1 MLRNKGIRRRGA
13 YEELDLPLALR
24 KRNQKLIVAVVYVCA
39 MLMNSLDSTMITVA
53 FATLGHEFDRSPE
66 AMQGVLIGYLVSM
79 AMFVPASGWLG
90 DRFGTKRIF
99 LLALFLFASGSL
111 LSGLSSTY
119 EQLVL
124 FRVVQGA
131 GGGLLIPVGMA
142 MLYRTYPPEE
152 RVRIARILM
161 FATIIGPALGP
172 LVGGILIEQFSWHA
186 IFFVNVPVG
195 IVAIIFGGLF
205 LEEHREEQAGGFDLA
220 GFLLGGLGLG
230 SLMFALN
237 QGPQL
242 GWTSDTVL
250 IALVAGVALMV
261 AFVLIELRKREPM
274 VQLRLFSNRLFR
286 STAVVS
292 FFSSAAFL
300 GVLFVTPIFLQE
312 GRGFTPFE
320 SGSTTFPEALGV
332 LASTQLVARLYPR
345 IGPRRLMAGGMAGVG
360 AVALIMSRL
369 TLEGG
374 PWAVRLLMFLLG
386 VSMAYIFLPN
396 QAASLATISRSD
408 TGRASTLF
416 SVQRQIGSA
425 VGIAVLGSVMALVG
439 TTIGGGVD
447 GPPNV
452 DAYHAAYLAAAGIA
466 FVGALF
472 ALRVP
477 DREAAATMV
486 PQSRGARLK
495 PVETVVEQTT
505 SG

>member
-1 MLRNKGIRRRGA
+1 MMERFVGSRR
-13 YEELDLPLALR
+13 
-24 KRNQKLIVAVVYVCA
+24 RNQKLVVAVIYVCG
-39 MLMNSLDSTMITVA
+39 MLMNSLDSTMVTVA
-53 FATLGHEFDRSPE
+53 FATLGREFDRSPE
-66 AMQGVLIGYLVSM
+66 AMQGVLIGYLVSI
-79 AMFVPASGWLG
+79 AMFIPASGWLG

-111 LSGLSSTY
+111 LAGLSSTY
-119 EQLVL
+119 EQLVF
-124 FRVVQGA
+124 FRVIQGA
-131 GGGLLIPVGMA
+131 GGGLLTPVGMA

-172 LVGGILIEQFSWHA
+172 MVGGILIEQFSWHA

-195 IVAIIFGGLF
+195 ITALVFGGLF
-205 LEEHREEQAGGFDLA
+205 LEEHREEKAGRFDIA
-220 GFLLGGLGLG
+220 GFLLGGLGLA

-237 QGPQL
+237 QGPMS
-242 GWTSDTVL
+242 GWESLTVL
-250 IALVAGVALMV
+250 GALATGFALLI
-261 AFVLIELRKREPM
+261 AFVIIELRKREPM

-312 GRGFTPFE
+312 GRGVTPFQ
-320 SGSTTFPEALGV
+320 SGTTTFPEALGV
-332 LASTQLVARLYPR
+332 LTSTQLVARLYPR
-345 IGPRRLMAGGMAGVG
+345 IGPRRLMTAGMIGVG
-360 AVALIMSRL
+360 VIALIMSRL

-374 PWAVRLLMFLLG
+374 PWPVRVLMFGLG
-386 VSMAYIFLPN
+386 ISMAYIFLPN
-396 QAASLATISRSD
+396 QAASLATISRSE

-425 VGIAVLGSVMALVG
+425 AGIATLGSVMALVG
-439 TTIGGGVD
+439 TTIGGAVD

-452 DAYHAAYLAAAGIA
+452 DGYHAAYMAAAVLA
-466 FVGALF
+466 FVGAVF

-477 DREAAATMV
+477 DSEAAATMV
-486 PQSRGARLK
+486 PQTRRVRPTSVEAGAK
-495 PVETVVEQTT
+495 QPTA
-505 SG
+505 GG

>member
-1 MLRNKGIRRRGA
+1 M
-13 YEELDLPLALR
+13 PFR
-24 KRNQKLIVAVVYVCA
+24 KRNQKLIVAIIYVCG
-39 MLMNSLDSTMITVA
+39 MLMNSLDSTMVTVA
-53 FATLGHEFDRSPE
+53 FATLGREFDRSPE

-99 LLALFLFASGSL
+99 LLALFLFATGSL
-111 LSGLSSTY
+111 LAGLSSTY

-161 FATIIGPALGP
+161 FAMIIGPALGP

-195 IVAIIFGGLF
+195 IAALIFGGLF
-205 LEEHREEQAGGFDLA
+205 LDEHREEKAGAFDIA
-220 GFLLGGLGLG
+220 GWLLGGLGLG
-230 SLMFALN
+230 CLMFALN

-242 GWTSDTVL
+242 GWVSGTVL
-250 IALVAGVALMV
+250 VALALGVAMLI
-261 AFVLIELRKREPM
+261 AFVVIELRKREPM

-286 STAVVS
+286 STAIVS

-300 GVLFVTPIFLQE
+300 GILFVTPIFLQE
-312 GRGFTPFE
+312 GRGVTPFE

-332 LASTQLVARLYPR
+332 VTSTQLVARLYPR
-345 IGPRRLMAGGMAGVG
+345 IGPRRLMTVGMVGVG
-360 AVALIMSRL
+360 GIALIMSRL

-374 PWAVRLLMFLLG
+374 PWPVRILMFCLG
-386 VSMAYIFLPN
+386 ISMAYIFLPN
-396 QAASLATISRSD
+396 QAASLATISRSE

-425 VGIAVLGSVMALVG
+425 VGIAVLGSVMALIG
-439 TTIGGGVD
+439 TTIGGAVV

-466 FVGALF
+466 FVGAIF

-486 PQSRGARLK
+486 PQSRGIRRAPIE
-495 PVETVVEQTT
+495 PVAEQT
-505 SG
+505 SAGG